1 MESMIQRI
9 IILAIPIL
17 LAITLH
23 EYAHG
28 WVANRLGDPTARLL
42 GRLTLN
48 PIKHLDPIGTLAF
61 FITGMIG
68 WAKPVPVN
76 TLQLKDPKRDM
87 MWVALAGPLTNI
99 SLAAASAL
107 FLKLLSITGLTHNYS
122 LLPVIRPIYLMAQAS
137 VMINVGLAIFN
148 IIPVPP
154 LDGSRILAGLLPYR
168 HAIVFSRIEPYGFII
183 LIALMFTGIVHIV
196 ISPIVF
202 LIVGILLGGRF

>member
-1 MESMIQRI
+1 MESMIQKI
-9 IILAIPIL
+9 IILTIPVL

-23 EYAHG
+23 EFAHG

-61 FITGMIG
+61 FLTGMIG

-76 TLQLKDPKRDM
+76 ILQLKDPKKDM
-87 MWVALAGPLTNI
+87 MLVALAGPLTNI
-99 SLAAASAL
+99 FLAAVSAL
-107 FLKLLSITGLTHNYS
+107 FLKFLSITGLTYNFS
-122 LLPVIRPIYLMAQAS
+122 LLSVIRPIYLMAQAS

-154 LDGSRILAGLLPYR
+154 LDGSRILTGLLPYR
-168 HAIVFSRIEPYGFII
+168 QALTFSKIEPYGFMI
-183 LIALMFTGIVHIV
+183 LIGLMFTGIVHMV
-196 ISPIVF
+196 ISPIVY

>member
-1 MESMIQRI
+1 MESMIQKI
-9 IILAIPIL
+9 IILTIPVL

-23 EYAHG
+23 EFAHG

-61 FITGMIG
+61 FLTGMIG

-76 TLQLKDPKRDM
+76 ILQLKDPKKDM
-87 MWVALAGPLTNI
+87 MLVALAGPLTNI
-99 SLAAASAL
+99 FLATVSAL
-107 FLKLLSITGLTHNYS
+107 FLKFLSITGLTYNLS
-122 LLPVIRPIYLMAQAS
+122 LLPVIRPIYMMAQAS

-148 IIPVPP
+148 FIPIPP
-154 LDGSRILAGLLPYR
+154 LDGSRILTGLLPYR
-168 HAIVFSRIEPYGFII
+168 QALTFSKIEPYGFMI
-183 LIALMFTGIVHIV
+183 LIGLMFTGIVHMV
-196 ISPIVF
+196 ISPIVY

>member
-1 MESMIQRI
+1 MESMIQKI
-9 IILAIPIL
+9 IILTIPVL

-23 EYAHG
+23 EFAHG

-61 FITGMIG
+61 FLTGMIG

-76 TLQLKDPKRDM
+76 ILQLKDPKKDM
-87 MWVALAGPLTNI
+87 MLVALAGPLTNI
-99 SLAAASAL
+99 FLATVSAL
-107 FLKLLSITGLTHNYS
+107 FLKFLSITGLTYNLS
-122 LLPVIRPIYLMAQAS
+122 LLPVIRPIYMMAQAS

-148 IIPVPP
+148 FIPIPP
-154 LDGSRILAGLLPYR
+154 LDGSRILTGLLPYR
-168 HAIVFSRIEPYGFII
+168 QALTFSKIEPYGFMI
-183 LIALMFTGIVHIV
+183 LIGLMFTGIVHML
-196 ISPIVF
+196 ISPVVY